1 MKRYLNMELKRAFLN
16 KRMVLALSF
25 GVLLSIWHYLG
36 YIFPLRNYIIAGAYP
51 LSAYNKWL
59 GGECYSLQSS
69 LFYMLLP
76 ILCALPYG
84 DSWAYDCLSSIG
96 GQAIIR
102 GGKRAF
108 VLTKMLV
115 AFMTGAV
122 IAVLPL
128 LFDFVLTSSTL
139 PAITPK
145 VGLGLSPIGTG
156 ALLGDLFYTHPL
168 IYVLIYIGIDGLFL
182 GVLNT
187 FSIAARIFTANKYM
201 SLLLPFICYMAI
213 HSAGTTIY
221 HFEICPSGFLRPC
234 QQFETTWE
242 ILIIEIMFM
251 MTVSLLAARKYI
263 REEQGLL

>member
-84 DSWAYDCLSSIG
+84 DSWVYDCLSSIG

-115 AFMTGAV
+115 AFMT
-122 IAVLPL
+122 
-128 LFDFVLTSSTL
+128 
-139 PAITPK
+139 
-145 VGLGLSPIGTG
+145 
-156 ALLGDLFYTHPL
+156 
-168 IYVLIYIGIDGLFL
+168 
-182 GVLNT
+182 
-187 FSIAARIFTANKYM
+187 
-201 SLLLPFICYMAI
+201 
-213 HSAGTTIY
+213 
-221 HFEICPSGFLRPC
+221 
-234 QQFETTWE
+234 
-242 ILIIEIMFM
+242 
-251 MTVSLLAARKYI
+251 
-263 REEQGLL
+263 